1 MSDFLADNIDAVI
14 SLAPIW
20 GYLIIFAMM
29 TIESSFIPFPSEVV
43 MIPAGFL
50 AYRGALS
57 CHLPVL
63 DMALALIV
71 GVLGSLL
78 GAVINYALAYWLG
91 RPFLHKYGRFVLLSE
106 DTLNRA
112 EEIFRKYG
120 DTATLVCRLLPA
132 IRQLISLPAGLCHMD
147 FRRFSLLTSLGA
159 GFWCLILLGIGWYL
173 GRCAGDLTYAEL
185 VRNGTRMLHEHYLL
199 LFLGAA
205 LLLVCHL
212 TLQHFVMK
220 RRPQATDTGTADQP

>member
-1 MSDFLADNIDAVI
+1 MTDYLAENIEAVI
-14 SLAPIW
+14 ALMPTW
-20 GYLIIFAMM
+20 GYLIIFLLM

-57 CHLPVL
+57 CHLPPL
-63 DMALALIV
+63 DAALALLV
-71 GVLGSLL
+71 GILGSLA
-78 GAVINYALAYWLG
+78 GAIINYALAYRLG

-106 DTLNRA
+106 DTLNRS

-159 GFWCLILLGIGWYL
+159 GFWCIILLGIGWYF

-185 VRNGTRMLHEHYLL
+185 VRNGTRLIHDHYLL

-205 LLLVCHL
+205 LLLVGHL
-212 TLQHFVMK
+212 SLQHFVMK
-220 RRPQATDTGTADQP
+220 RRPRPTDTAENKP